1 MVRVA
6 DGVQTTTTT
15 TTTSMG
21 MRVGRHGVLFLVV
34 VVRKQ
39 ERGGDFCA
47 FPITR
52 WLPSEKILEMNDG
65 PFCFVFSLG
74 FQNWKLAL

>member
-34 VVRKQ
+34 VVRK
-39 ERGGDFCA
+39 
-47 FPITR
+47 
-52 WLPSEKILEMNDG
+52 
-65 PFCFVFSLG
+65 
-74 FQNWKLAL
+74 